1 LNQDERLGAIVD
13 NYRKYF
19 GDTAKVIVDAGTR
32 DGNDAHYLQQ
42 KLNAERVIAIDAN
55 PLAIFHT
62 KAEYPQFEV
71 IETALA
77 DYIGEAEF
85 DQIISEREDFA
96 GSSSLTKARDF
107 PGVARKTLTVKV
119 TTMAELCDRLK
130 IDAMDVVKVDL
141 EGYTYEFLIGLGE
154 RIKQVKLFHLETE
167 TFKRHEGHRSN
178 TEVIALMES
187 QGFTLVDKSY
197 EWGPTIEDQVWVNT
211 AVDL

>member
-1 LNQDERLGAIVD
+1 MNQDERLGAVVK

-32 DGNDAHYLQQ
+32 DGKDAAYLQSQ
-42 KLNAERVIAIDAN
+42 LNAGRVIAIDAN
-55 PLAIFHT
+55 PLAIFRT
-62 KAEYPQFEV
+62 KAEYPQFEI

-96 GSSSLTKARDF
+96 GSSSLTKAQDF
-107 PGVARKTLTVKV
+107 PGVARKTITVKV

-130 IDAMDVVKVDL
+130 IDSLDVVKVDL
-141 EGYTYEFLIGLGE
+141 EGYSYEFLIGLGE

-167 TFKRHEGHRSN
+167 TFMRHEGHRSSK
-178 TEVIALMES
+178 EVIALMQS
-187 QGFTLVDKSY
+187 HGFELVDKSY
-197 EWGPTIEDQVWVNT
+197 EWGPAIEDQVWVNT
-211 AVDL
+211 AVD